1 MIESEF
7 CKYCGRPY
15 AMKAVRVCDSCL
27 KDREHNH
34 KLIHELL
41 KEHYLPDLVEV
52 LTT

>member
-15 AMKAVRVCDSCL
+15 ALKKVRVCDSCL

-34 KLIHELL
+34 KVIHKLIKKYYL
-41 KEHYLPDLVEV
+41 KDLVEV